1 MKGGFVVD
9 SIKPVE
15 NFDRQRY
22 KVDSK
27 VASHPRSFSSRFFL
41 FFQDVENKFENKN
54 ENRNIYLVFV
64 EIIETLMNNNKLGK

>member
-41 FFQDVENKFENKN
+41 FFQDVENKN

-64 EIIETLMNNNKLGK
+64 EIIDE